1 MDLNAANLAD
11 ERAWRLTRA
20 SMIGC
25 FVVASAMLI
34 ASLAMAKSFTSIH
47 SPLISNSAAPATH

>member
-1 MDLNAANLAD
+1 MDLKAANLAD

-34 ASLAMAKSFTSIH
+34 ASLAMANASTAQKNAQTTPTSTMSH
-47 SPLISNSAAPATH
+47 